1 MPIVSAPGRLRRD
14 EQQSPEVQ
22 GQPRKQSETHL
33 TDRGG
38 RKKRGRE
45 EMRETA
51 YLLLP
56 PKNPKPNFKN
66 CTLFFVIK
74 NPKCTIPMTHAY
86 IRITLF
92 FFLLV
97 FGVPA
102 YHIFKSYKDIR
113 N

>member
-45 EMRETA
+45 EMRETT

-56 PKNPKPNFKN
+56 QNTQNLILK
-66 CTLFFVIK
+66 
-74 NPKCTIPMTHAY
+74 TIPY
-86 IRITLF
+86 SL
-92 FFLLV
+92 
-97 FGVPA
+97 
-102 YHIFKSYKDIR
+102 
-113 N
+113 